1 MQQEVGA
8 GELIANLSLGYIL
21 LTAFILTIVRIS
33 LAPIKSSLAKSL
45 AELSESFVL
54 AGILVFLIIRPFLL
68 QAFYIPTESM
78 ETTLMGHDEGR
89 STTGDIYKDTVHDHL
104 FVDKLSFNLRS
115 PRRGEIIVFRAPKR
129 ADAEGGY
136 THENILIKRLISA
149 PGDTI
154 EVRDGEVYVNGVQQN
169 EPYIRDPMERY
180 QRSDAN
186 FGVGTPYKLKPDE
199 YFMMGDNRNHSWDSR
214 FWGPVTKDR
223 IIGKASV
230 IFWPFNRVRII
241 R

>member
-21 LTAFILTIVRIS
+21 VAAFALTVLRIC
-33 LAPIKSSLAKSL
+33 LAPIKSVLAKSL

-54 AGILVFLIIRPFLL
+54 AGILVFLIIRPFLM

-78 ETTLMGHDEGR
+78 ETTLMGHDAGR
-89 STTGDIYKDTVHDHL
+89 STTGDVYQDTVHDHL
-104 FVDKLSFNLRS
+104 FVDKLTYHIWS
-115 PRRGEIIVFRAPKR
+115 PARGEIIVFRAPKT
-129 ADAEGGY
+129 ADVEGGY
-136 THENILIKRLISA
+136 THENILIKRLIGV
-149 PGDTI
+149 PGDMV
-154 EVRDGEVYVNGVQQN
+154 EVRDGAVYVNGVMKN
-169 EPYIRDPMERY
+169 EPYIREPMERY

-186 FGVGTPYKLKPDE
+186 FGVGTPYKLKSNE

-214 FWGPVTKDR
+214 FWGPVTRDR

-230 IFWPFNRVRII
+230 LFWPFNRI
-241 R
+241 RVIH